1 MFKFDNLV
9 QYIQNININDEKS
22 ILLKFRLFFVL
33 LFIHFKR
40 DFQMVKCFTS
50 IDFITK
56 TILER
61 IEYKKILMKPSI
73 FTSIIDKKYD
83 LKTFFKENNVLK
95 MIVIEDICNIIE
107 VGMDY
112 LNIKNNRIEFE
123 FGLKYVCFMVK
134 KMIFTK
140 KDIKKL
146 IKSIYV
152 FYNKFFE
159 FIQSDL
165 ENNLYPL
172 LDIFNILIEL
182 FFMFTVS
189 YNDLTVMEYLD
200 KNLNV
205 QDVLNIEEIGDFIH
219 SKSEHGGMLFKMV
232 LRTCEIFKIHYEL
245 IEKEDELK
253 ENVEEFIEKKKNI
266 KLKERILN
274 YHKMEEYSQKKSR
287 FYSYKL

>member
-1 MFKFDNLV
+1 
-9 QYIQNININDEKS
+9 
-22 ILLKFRLFFVL
+22 
-33 LFIHFKR
+33 
-40 DFQMVKCFTS
+40 
-50 IDFITK
+50 
-56 TILER
+56 
-61 IEYKKILMKPSI
+61 
-73 FTSIIDKKYD
+73 
-83 LKTFFKENNVLK
+83 
-95 MIVIEDICNIIE
+95 MIVIEDICNLIE

-112 LNIKNNRIEFE
+112 LNIKDNRKEFE

-152 FYNKFFE
+152 FYNRFFE
-159 FIQSDL
+159 FIQADL
-165 ENNLYPL
+165 ENNLYPH

-200 KNLNV
+200 KNQNV
-205 QDVLNIEEIGDFIH
+205 INIDKINDLEDFIH

-245 IEKEDELK
+245 IEKEDDSK
-253 ENVEEFIEKKKNI
+253 ENTEDYIEKKKKI
-266 KLKERILN
+266 T
-274 YHKMEEYSQKKSR
+274 
-287 FYSYKL
+287 F